1 MTPRRIAELAAPLT
15 VDELVKTAFR
25 IARDHGFWDVQ
36 RALRM
41 AELPEMA
48 IPEKLALIHSEV
60 SEALEDYR
68 LVGEDE
74 IALRTVT
81 LREDGKP
88 LGFAQELGDIVI
100 RVADLCGRLGIDLE
114 DVLLVKMAYN
124 DKRPC
129 MHGKVC

>member
-1 MTPRRIAELAAPLT
+1 MADLT
-15 VDELVKTAFR
+15 IDEVVKRAFR
-25 IARDHGFWDVQ
+25 IARDHGFWDVP

-60 SEALEDYR
+60 SEALEEYR
-68 LVGEDE
+68 IVGEDE
-74 IALRTVT
+74 AALRAITE
-81 LREDGKP
+81 RADGKP
-88 LGFAQELGDIVI
+88 IGFAQELGDIVI

-114 DVLLVKMAYN
+114 EVLRVKMAYN
-124 DKRPC
+124 EKRPH